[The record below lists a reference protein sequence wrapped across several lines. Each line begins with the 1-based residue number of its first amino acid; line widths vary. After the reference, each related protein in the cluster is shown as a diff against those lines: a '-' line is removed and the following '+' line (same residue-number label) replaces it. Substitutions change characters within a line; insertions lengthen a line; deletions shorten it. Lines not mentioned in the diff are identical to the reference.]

1 MLRLSAIL
9 IAAVFA
15 TSMPARSSPDVDFG
29 WLQGNW
35 SCDDGGYTVPVVA
48 RAVGPSSMTVS
59 WQTEA
64 DDVRYE
70 LRRQH
75 DGTWTLSGRAQQRA
89 TPDFVGWN
97 LKQRGGRTGDV
108 TFVGTARFAKA
119 HEPFQAAI
127 KWWIVRTDRDE
138 MAQWRWYSSGDQWT
152 NAQSRHCRR
161 DAAKP

>member
-1 MLRLSAIL
+1 MLRLGAAFV
-9 IAAVFA
+9 AAVLA
-15 TSMPARSSPDVDFG
+15 ASTPVQSSPDVDFG
-29 WLQGNW
+29 WLQGHW
-35 SCDDGGYTVPVVA
+35 SCDDGGYIIPVVA
-48 RAVGPSSMTVS
+48 RPAGPSSMMVS

-75 DGTWTLSGRAQQRA
+75 GGTWTLSGRAQQRG
-89 TPDFVGWN
+89 TSDYVGWN

-108 TFVGTARFAKA
+108 TFVGVARFVKV

-127 KWWIVRTDRDE
+127 KWEILRTDRDE
-138 MAQWRWYSSGDQWT
+138 MAQWRWYSRGDHWS

-161 DAAKP
+161 DPAKP